1 VTLSAQGYID
11 RIKAALSHSPI
22 LETWVILTEMTLGDR
37 GHFRVRLTLKNG
49 DFVEASEFFCIQ
61 ATGIE
66 QQRYRYQWM
75 DPTKTK
81 LRKRWDNAPHF
92 PEIATFPH
100 HIHVE
105 QEDQVFPSAM
115 LGILDLVVLLESAMG
130 DASAPDAP

>member
-1 VTLSAQGYID
+1 MTLSAQGYID
-11 RIKAALSHSPI
+11 RIKADLSHSPI
-22 LETWVILTEMTLGDR
+22 LETWVILAEMTLGDR

-100 HIHVE
+100 HVHVE

-115 LGILDLVVLLESAMG
+115 LGILDLVAFLESAMG